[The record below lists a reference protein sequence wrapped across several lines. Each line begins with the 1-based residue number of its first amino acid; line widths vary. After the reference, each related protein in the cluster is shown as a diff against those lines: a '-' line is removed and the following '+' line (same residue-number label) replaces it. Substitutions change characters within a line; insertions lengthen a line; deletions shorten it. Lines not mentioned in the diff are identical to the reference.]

1 MLFSIG
7 LVHALYIINISK
19 PLNGDAVNEQI
30 KKIVD
35 KINELEEELRSI
47 LYEQQSQF
55 SYKVAGKRVEFE
67 KSIREAH
74 KKLKIS
80 WFYWFITVSPKHL
93 LSGPFIYGLVIPLIA
108 FDISISLYQSI
119 CFRLY
124 GVSRVKRS
132 TYFIFDHRHLAYL
145 NLFEKI
151 NCLYCSY
158 AVGLINY
165 SREIASRTEQYWCP
179 IKHAHKLVDAH
190 HRYTDFLDY
199 GNADDYENNM
209 EKIRSELQ
217 KEK

>member
-1 MLFSIG
+1 MNEKIKI
-7 LVHALYIINISK
+7 LVN
-19 PLNGDAVNEQI
+19 
-30 KKIVD
+30 KIY
-35 KINELEEELRSI
+35 ELEEELRTL

-74 KKLKIS
+74 KKLQTS

-93 LSGPFIYGLVIPLIA
+93 LSGPIIYGLIFPLLA
-108 FDISISLYQSI
+108 FDIAISFYQSI

-124 GVSRVKRS
+124 GISRVKRS
-132 TYFIFDHRHLAYL
+132 DYYIFDHRHLAYL

-158 AVGLINY
+158 AVGVINY

-179 IKHAHKLVDAH
+179 IKHAHKMIDVH

-199 GNADDYENNM
+199 GNAEDFQIKM
-209 EKIRSELQ
+209 KKIRMALQ
-217 KEK
+217 KEE